1 MSAHIW
7 ESIAIA
13 AAIIAAFGLGAW
25 IRRRFSAVRARA
37 TEAERKVAL
46 LTQIAPSMTEASMD
60 SVAATCGRVV
70 ERFETLVGADVILC
84 FVDVDGRPVLG
95 AKSDVGYAGFLRVG
109 EGYEGDSILT
119 WTQNRSTA
127 ALTGPCEADVPPDV
141 AIADLSKEADG
152 ARLGGPLAG
161 SRDRVWA
168 LCMPMTLY
176 RGYGLRPACV
186 GAIYAERKREIPFTH
201 GDLRTA
207 GLISRLAG
215 DALARARF
223 ADAVRKESEIDP
235 LTQLLTA
242 GAFRKRL
249 REEIEKRRYDAGPAS
264 KDIALFFIDTDQFK
278 SWNDTFGHTVGDM
291 LLKRL
296 AETFQEVA
304 SSGGFAGR
312 NGGDEFCIALFDR
325 TKDDAVE
332 TAERLRAKVEKSDLM
347 GASQVSPARRI
358 PVTISIGVAHF
369 PVDVP
374 PNSAAPADRLLEA
387 ADACMYE
394 SKRCGRNRVE
404 FSRVRALPREVRY
417 PGEGPIPRR

>member
-1 MSAHIW
+1 MTAQAW
-7 ESIAIA
+7 QWAAIA
-13 AAIIAAFGLGAW
+13 GILIALLLIAQG
-25 IRRRFSAVRARA
+25 RRRFSELRTRAS
-37 TEAERKVAL
+37 EAERKVAL
-46 LTQIAPSMTEASMD
+46 LTQIAPPMTEGSME
-60 SVAATCGRVV
+60 SVAATCSRVV
-70 ERFETLVGADVILC
+70 ERFGTLIRGDVILC
-84 FVDVDGRPVLG
+84 FVEVDGRLVLG

-109 EGYEGDSILT
+109 DSYEGDSILT
-119 WTQNRSTA
+119 WTQNRSVA
-127 ALTGPCEADVPPDV
+127 AVTGPVAADLPSDV
-141 AIADLSKEADG
+141 DIADLFKDSDG
-152 ARLGGPLAG
+152 ARLGAPLAG

-168 LCMPMTLY
+168 LCIPMTLY
-176 RGYGLRPACV
+176 RGYGLRPAYV
-186 GAIYAERKREIPFTH
+186 GALYAERKKETPFSH
-201 GDLRTA
+201 GDIRTA
-207 GLISRLAG
+207 LLTAQLAG
-215 DALARARF
+215 DALTRARF
-223 ADAVRKESEIDP
+223 ADAIRKESEIDP

-249 REEIEKRRYDAGPAS
+249 REEVEKRRYDSGPAS

-296 AETFQEVA
+296 AQTFEEVA
-304 SSGGFAGR
+304 RSGGFAGR

-332 TAERLRAKVEKSDLM
+332 TAERLRAKVEQSDLM

-374 PNSAAPADRLLEA
+374 RSAHTPADKLLEA

-394 SKRCGRNRVE
+394 AKRCGRNRVE
-404 FSRVRALPREVRY
+404 FSRIRALPRNLRY